1 MTTLW
6 NTQIQEKIQNIV
18 EVPVGIDAFS
28 WNSFSKKFS
37 EKFELED
44 FKIEPLKSY
53 WLTPEEFESLSNSE
67 NFFIEIATQPVLENC
82 YLFMDQEEISKI
94 ISWALFKKG
103 EGSSF
108 SSELLQEGFYRYMV
122 LETLDIVEQDDL
134 CQGLSFKIAQETTE
148 IKEACLVIDLQI
160 TYLQQTCFAKVFLT
174 KGFIDSWDNQI
185 KSAIDFTK
193 LPVTESFSLNFKAL
207 IAETAISE
215 NILETITLGD
225 VILLDKTYYDSKLH
239 QGFVLLQLENTP
251 LFQAKLK
258 QDKIK
263 IIGAAFSEEE
273 PKDEALNEE
282 EQDLPLNLHVEIGS
296 FKIPFK
302 QLMTLE
308 EGETIDLPHN
318 IEQDID
324 LTLNGNYLG
333 KGELV
338 KVGEAFGVRI
348 TEMT

>member
-28 WNSFSKKFS
+28 WDRFSKEFS
-37 EKFELED
+37 EKFELEGL
-44 FKIEPLKSY
+44 KIEPLKTY
-53 WLTPEEFESLSNSE
+53 WLTPEEFESLSHNE
-67 NFFIEIATQPVLENC
+67 NFFIEMAAQPILENC

-94 ISWALFKKG
+94 ISWALFKKE

-122 LETLDIVEQDDL
+122 LETLDIIEQDNL
-134 CQGLSFKIAQETTE
+134 CQGLSFKITQETAE

-160 TYLQQTCFAKVFLT
+160 TYLQKTCFAKVFLT

-185 KSAIDFTK
+185 KSTIDFTK
-193 LPVTESFSLNFKAL
+193 LPVTESLNLNFKAL
-207 IAETAISE
+207 IAETAVSE
-215 NILETITLGD
+215 NILETITPGD

-263 IIGAAFSEEE
+263 IIGPAFSEEE
-273 PKDEALNEE
+273 LNEE
-282 EQDLPLNLHVEIGS
+282 VQDLPLNLHVEIGS

-333 KGELV
+333 KGELI
-338 KVGEAFGVRI
+338 KVGEAFGIRV